1 MGPAMRTKLRGALD
15 ALGVACFFAVFAAI
29 NIQVFMRYVAN
40 RPVSWSEEFPTLAFS
55 IATLWAASFSLKV
68 KDHIYF
74 DIVYDASPQPVRR
87 LMTLAAGI
95 VVAAITLRALPAIV
109 DFALYMKVLSTPIL
123 RVRLDFVFA
132 FFALFIAALGL
143 RALWDIARAIRWK
156 PDA

>member
-1 MGPAMRTKLRGALD
+1 MRSKLRGALD
-15 ALGVACFFAVFAAI
+15 AFGVLCFAAVFVAI
-29 NIQVFMRYVAN
+29 NVQVFMRYVAQ

-55 IATLWAASFSLKV
+55 VAILWAASFCLTV

-74 DIVYDASPQPVRR
+74 DIVYEASPQPLRR
-87 LMTLAAGI
+87 LMTLVAGI
-95 VVAAITLRALPAIV
+95 VVAGVMIRALPAIV

-132 FFALFIAALGL
+132 FFALFIAALAV
-143 RALWDIARAIRWK
+143 RALWDVVRAIRWR

>member
-1 MGPAMRTKLRGALD
+1 MIRKLRGALD
-15 ALGVACFFAVFAAI
+15 AVGVLCFAAVFVAI
-29 NIQVFMRYVAN
+29 NIQVFMRYIAN

-55 IATLWAASFSLKV
+55 IAALWAASFCLKA

-74 DIVYDASPQPVRR
+74 DLVYEAAPLAVRR

-95 VVAAITLRALPAIV
+95 AVAGATLWSLPPIV

-123 RVRLDFVFA
+123 RVRLDFVFG
-132 FFALFIAALGL
+132 FFALFIAALGV
-143 RALWDIARAIRWK
+143 RALWDIVRAVGGN